1 MILKIPAIL
10 VRPALSTELACI
22 ENMMQFYNYDLSES
36 LPVDFA
42 ETGLYALRP
51 KEQYWSKPGVA
62 PFVIYVDDEL
72 AGFAVVDDE
81 VTQPE
86 SRYNM
91 GYFFIARRYRGRGVG
106 KQVASRIFAQFP
118 GAWEIYFYSNNKAAS
133 RFWNAAIAKPSA
145 RDVAVSAQII
155 DGEPCTLF
163 SFSTG
168 ANRGVIA

>member
-1 MILKIPAIL
+1 MTLKIPAIL

-42 ETGLYALRP
+42 ETGLYAIQP
-51 KEQYWSKPGVA
+51 KAQYWLKPGVA
-62 PFVIYVDDEL
+62 PFVIYVDGEL

-81 VTQPE
+81 VIQPQ
-86 SRYNM
+86 SQYNM

-106 KQVASRIFAQFP
+106 KQVANKLFSQFS
-118 GAWEIYFYSNNKAAS
+118 GAWEIYFYTTNETAS
-133 RFWNAAIAKPSA
+133 KFWNAVIAKSSA
-145 RDVAVSAQII
+145 HDVAMSAQII
-155 DGEPCTLF
+155 DSEPCTLV

-168 ANRGVIA
+168 ANKVVIA

>member
-1 MILKIPAIL
+1 MTLKITAIL

-51 KEQYWSKPGVA
+51 KQQYWSKSGVA
-62 PFVIYVDDEL
+62 PFVIFVDDAL

-81 VTQPE
+81 VIQPE
-86 SRYNM
+86 SQYNM
-91 GYFFIARRYRGRGVG
+91 GYFFIARRYRGQGVG
-106 KQVASRIFAQFP
+106 RLVASKIFAQFT
-118 GAWEIYFYSNNKAAS
+118 GDWEIYFYSNNKAAS
-133 RFWNAAIAKPSA
+133 QFWNAVMATSSA
-145 RDVAVSAQII
+145 RDVAMSAQII

-163 SFSTG
+163 SFSTS
-168 ANRGVIA
+168 AK

>member
-1 MILKIPAIL
+1 MTAKISAIL
-10 VRPALSTELACI
+10 VRRALPTELNCI

-36 LPVDFA
+36 LDVSLA

-51 KEQYWSKPGVA
+51 KELYWVKPGVI
-62 PFVIYVDDEL
+62 PFVIYFDDAL

-81 VTQPE
+81 VIQPE

-106 KQVASRIFAQFP
+106 IQVANKIFSQFT
-118 GAWEIYFYSNNKAAS
+118 GAWEIYFYTNNKAAS
-133 RFWNAAIAKPSA
+133 QFWNAVVAKSSV
-145 RDVAVSAQII
+145 RDVVMSAQIV

-163 SFSTG
+163 SFST
-168 ANRGVIA
+168 AAK